1 MGVHIIVPIIGYV
14 TGAFLTLFIANVIA
28 NGVDEDDFTILIWL
42 CALWPVTLF
51 VMLFVGLC
59 FLTKILA
66 MKTRRFLKKKF
77 RRVLK
82 SIEKET
88 GQ

>member
-1 MGVHIIVPIIGYV
+1 MGVYINVLIIGYI
-14 TGAFLTLFIANVIA
+14 TGAFLTLFIVNVIG
-28 NGVDEDDFTILIWL
+28 NFENEDDFTILIWL
-42 CALWPVTLF
+42 CVLWPVTLF